1 MFSTLSE
8 RLQNTINALRGQ
20 ARISE
25 SNIADSIREVRMALL
40 EADVSLSVV
49 KSFIDE
55 VKQRALGQEVL
66 KSLTPAQAF
75 IDVVHQE
82 LVRLMGD
89 AKQNLNL
96 ATTPPAVILLVGLQG
111 TGKTTTSAKLA
122 YWLKTQKKKVLL
134 ASADTYRPAAITQLQ
149 MLSKQI
155 SVDCVDSA
163 TNATPPTIAIEALR
177 QAQRGFYDVLIVDSA
192 GRLAVDEKM
201 MNEINILHTTLRPIE
216 TLFVVDAMQG
226 QDAVNTAK
234 AFGDALPITG
244 IVLTKLDGDARGGV
258 ALSVRQITGKPIK
271 FTGVSEKM
279 SGLDIFYPE
288 RMVSRILGMGDVLGL
303 IEEAHKKIDLEESK
317 KLSAKI
323 KTGQLFDLNDFKVQ
337 MTQMRK
343 MGGVDSLMD
352 KLPDTMRRAGQVMNS
367 ADADIAMRRV
377 EGIINSMTAQ
387 ERNHPEIIKASRK
400 RRIAKGA
407 GVQVQDVNKML
418 KQFEETQKMMKML
431 SQGGFSKM
439 MRNVASRLGGKTH
452 GLH

>member
-8 RLQNTINALRGQ
+8 RLQSTINALRGQ

-25 SNIADSIREVRMALL
+25 SNIADSIREVRLALL

-75 IDVVHQE
+75 IDVVHQA

-149 MLSKQI
+149 MLAKQV
-155 SVDCVDSA
+155 SVDCVDHA
-163 TNATPPTIAIEALR
+163 TNATPPTIAIEALH

-192 GRLAVDEKM
+192 GRLAIDEKM
-201 MNEINILHTTLRPIE
+201 MNEINVLHTTLRPIE

-258 ALSVRQITGKPIK
+258 ALSVR
-271 FTGVSEKM
+271 
-279 SGLDIFYPE
+279 
-288 RMVSRILGMGDVLGL
+288 
-303 IEEAHKKIDLEESK
+303 
-317 KLSAKI
+317 
-323 KTGQLFDLNDFKVQ
+323 
-337 MTQMRK
+337 
-343 MGGVDSLMD
+343 
-352 KLPDTMRRAGQVMNS
+352 
-367 ADADIAMRRV
+367 
-377 EGIINSMTAQ
+377 
-387 ERNHPEIIKASRK
+387 
-400 RRIAKGA
+400 
-407 GVQVQDVNKML
+407 
-418 KQFEETQKMMKML
+418 
-431 SQGGFSKM
+431 
-439 MRNVASRLGGKTH
+439 
-452 GLH
+452 